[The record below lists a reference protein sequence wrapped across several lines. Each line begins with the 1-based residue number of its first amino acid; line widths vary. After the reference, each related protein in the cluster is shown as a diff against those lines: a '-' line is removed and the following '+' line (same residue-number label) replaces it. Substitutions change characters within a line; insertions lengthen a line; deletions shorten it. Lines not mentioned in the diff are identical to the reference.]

1 MPHPAVAWRAR
12 SAVLLAGLWL
22 VAGCTGHALT
32 AARPPQSPGAAR
44 VAQLHFA
51 PLETHIPRVGREI
64 ERRVLPNGIIV
75 YLAEDRSLPTIDATA
90 LFRAGSL
97 YEPVDRQGLAQL
109 TASQLRN
116 GGTTRMSYERLND
129 ELEVLGASIEASASL
144 EAISVSV
151 GALAKDSDRALELFA
166 DVIRRPAFAPQPF
179 ETARGRMIE
188 DLRRVKDN
196 PPRLMAREFSRALYT
211 EAHPLGRP
219 LTVGEVSRITPA
231 DLQGYAQQFARPANM
246 MLAVAGDFDGPSMW
260 AKLTAL
266 FGDWVADPVRL
277 PAFPAVP
284 SRDARR
290 VTLVP
295 RDLTQASLAVGNLGI
310 DRRNPDR
317 YAVELMD
324 LILGGSGF
332 SSRIMDRVRADEGLA
347 YSVGTSFPT
356 GWPVTGP
363 FRATAQTKNENV
375 ARTVTLIL
383 EEMERIRRE
392 PVTPEE
398 LARARQALESS
409 YVFRFSSRYATVVQ
423 LMRLEFDGEPAD
435 YYETLLDRYRA
446 VTIAD
451 IQRVAIAYLRPDAAT
466 IVVVGDAAKV
476 EAQLARFGPVER
488 LSPDR
493 LE

>member
-1 MPHPAVAWRAR
+1 MPRPALTLRAR
-12 SAVLLAGLWL
+12 TAVLLAGLWL
-22 VAGCTGHALT
+22 VVGCTSHALT
-32 AARPPQSPGAAR
+32 ATQPPQSPGAAL
-44 VAQLHFA
+44 VAQLRFP
-51 PLETHIPRVGREI
+51 PLQTHIPRVGHEV
-64 ERRVLPNGIIV
+64 ERRVLDNGIIV

-90 LFRAGSL
+90 IFRAGSL
-97 YEPVDRQGLAQL
+97 YEPADRQGLAQL

-116 GGTTRMSYERLND
+116 GGTTRMSYEQLND
-129 ELEVLGASIEASASL
+129 ELEVLGATVEASASL
-144 EAISVSV
+144 EAISVSM

-179 ETARGRMIE
+179 ETAKGRVIE

-219 LTVGEVSRITPA
+219 LTVGQVSRITTE
-231 DLQGYAQQFARPANM
+231 DLRGYSQRFLHPANM
-246 MLAVAGDFDGPSMW
+246 MLAVVGDFDRASMW

-266 FGDWVADPVRL
+266 FDDWAADPVQL
-277 PAFPAVP
+277 PALPTVH
-284 SRDARR
+284 SRGARG
-290 VTLVP
+290 VTLVA
-295 RDLTQASLAVGNLGI
+295 RNLAQASLAVGNLGI
-310 DRRNPDR
+310 ERSNPDR

-332 SSRIMDRVRADEGLA
+332 SSRIMERVRTDEGLA

-375 ARTVTLIL
+375 SRAVTAIL

-398 LARARQALESS
+398 LTRARQAIESS
-409 YVFRFSSRYATVVQ
+409 YVFRFSSRFSTVVQ

-446 VTIAD
+446 VTVAD
-451 IQRVAIAYLRPDAAT
+451 IQRVATTYLHPDAAT
-466 IVVVGDAAKV
+466 IVVVGDASKF
-476 EAQLARFGPVER
+476 ESQLAQFGPVDHI
-488 LSPDR
+488 SPDR
-493 LE
+493 VD

>member
-1 MPHPAVAWRAR
+1 MPRSALAWRAR
-12 SAVLLAGLWL
+12 PAVQLAVLWL
-22 VAGCTGHALT
+22 LVGCTSHALT
-32 AARPPQSPGAAR
+32 ATPPPQSPGAAR
-44 VAQLHFA
+44 VAQLRFP
-51 PLETHIPRVGREI
+51 PLETHIPRVGREV
-64 ERRVLPNGIIV
+64 ERRVLANGIIV

-90 LFRAGSL
+90 FFRAGSL
-97 YEPVDRQGLAQL
+97 YEPADRQGLAQL

-129 ELEVLGASIEASASL
+129 ELEVLGATVEASASL
-144 EAISVSV
+144 EAISVSM
-151 GALAKDSDRALELFA
+151 GALAKDSDRALELLA

-231 DLQGYAQQFARPANM
+231 DLQGYARQFIHPANM
-246 MLAVAGDFDGPSMW
+246 MLAVVGDFDGPTMW

-266 FGDWVADPVRL
+266 FGDWAADPVHL
-277 PAFPAVP
+277 PTLPAVP

-295 RDLTQASLAVGNLGI
+295 RDLAQASLAVGNLGI

-317 YAVELMD
+317 YAIDLMD

-332 SSRIMDRVRADEGLA
+332 SSRIMDRVWTDEGLA

-375 ARTVTLIL
+375 SRTVTVIL

-392 PVTPEE
+392 PVTSEE
-398 LARARQALESS
+398 LARARQALENS
-409 YVFRFSSRYATVVQ
+409 YLFRFSSRYATVVQ

-451 IQRVAIAYLRPDAAT
+451 IQRVANTYLHPDAAT
-466 IVVVGDAAKV
+466 IVVVGNASKV
-476 EAQLARFGPVER
+476 EAQLAQFGPVDR
-488 LSPDR
+488 IPADR